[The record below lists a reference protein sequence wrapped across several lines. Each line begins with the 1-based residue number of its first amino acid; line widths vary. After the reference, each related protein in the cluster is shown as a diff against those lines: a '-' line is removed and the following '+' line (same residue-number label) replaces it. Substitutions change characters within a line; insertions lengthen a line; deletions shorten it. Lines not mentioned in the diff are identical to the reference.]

1 MSSGEMQVTYEK
13 WEQWKQILRD
23 GDNAMIAK
31 LTNAAKLLRQ
41 NIGLQNEGK
50 WSGESGPQ
58 AFATKY
64 AEYLTQEA
72 DALAAM
78 ADNANKFVEAI
89 EEAMRDFGEDQEGA
103 AKALNEKIKDI
114 PAIYVSQAKQQALD
128 EFLQH
133 PNQQTFDAYN
143 EYLY

>member
-23 GDNAMIAK
+23 GDNAMATK
-31 LTNAAKLLRQ
+31 LANAAKLLRD

-72 DALAAM
+72 DALDAM
-78 ADNANKFVEAI
+78 ANNAIKFVEAI
-89 EEAMRDFGEDQEGA
+89 EDAMDKFGEDQEGA

-133 PNQQTFDAYN
+133 PNQQTFDAYH

>member
-1 MSSGEMQVTYEK
+1 MSSDEMQVTYEK

-23 GDNAMIAK
+23 GENAMITK
-31 LTNAAKLLRQ
+31 LTNAASLLRQ

-72 DALAAM
+72 DALDAM
-78 ADNANKFVEAI
+78 AKNARAFVKAI
-89 EEAMRDFGEDQEGA
+89 EDAMRDFGEDQEGA

-133 PNQQTFDAYN
+133 PNQETFDKYQ
-143 EYLY
+143 ECLY

>member
-23 GDNAMIAK
+23 GDNAMATK
-31 LTNAAKLLRQ
+31 LANAAKLLRD
-41 NIGLQNEGK
+41 NIELQNAGK

-72 DALAAM
+72 DALDAM
-78 ADNANKFVEAI
+78 ANNAIKFVKAI
-89 EEAMRDFGEDQEGA
+89 EDAMRDFGEDQEGA
-103 AKALNEKIKDI
+103 AKALNEEIKKI

-133 PNQQTFDAYN
+133 PNQQTFDAYH

>member
-1 MSSGEMQVTYEK
+1 MSSDEMQVTYAK
-13 WEQWKQILRD
+13 WEQWKMLLRD
-23 GDNAMIAK
+23 GENAMATK
-31 LTNAAKLLRQ
+31 LANAAQLLRD
-41 NIGLQNEGK
+41 NIKLQNEGK
-50 WSGESGPQ
+50 WSSESGPQ

-72 DALAAM
+72 DALDAM
-78 ADNANKFVEAI
+78 ANNAREFVKAI
-89 EEAMRDFGEDQEGA
+89 EDAMDKFGEDQEGA

-133 PNQQTFDAYN
+133 PSQETFDNYQG
-143 EYLY
+143 YLY

>member
-1 MSSGEMQVTYEK
+1 MSSGEMQVTYAK
-13 WEQWKQILRD
+13 WEQWKMLLRD
-23 GDNAMIAK
+23 GENAMATK
-31 LTNAAKLLRQ
+31 LANAAQLLRD
-41 NIGLQNEGK
+41 NIKLQNEGK
-50 WSGESGPQ
+50 WSSESGPQ

-78 ADNANKFVEAI
+78 ANNANDFVEAI
-89 EEAMRDFGEDQEGA
+89 EEAMRNFGEDQEGA
-103 AKALNEKIKDI
+103 AKALNEKIKNI

-133 PNQQTFDAYN
+133 PSQETFDNYQG
-143 EYLY
+143 YLY

>member
-1 MSSGEMQVTYEK
+1 MSNGEMQVTYEK

-23 GDNAMIAK
+23 GENAMITK
-31 LTNAAKLLRQ
+31 LTNAASLLRQ

-72 DALAAM
+72 DALDAM
-78 ADNANKFVEAI
+78 ANNAIKFVGAI
-89 EEAMRDFGEDQEGA
+89 EDAMGKFGEDQEGA
-103 AKALNEKIKDI
+103 AKALNEEIKKI

-133 PNQQTFDAYN
+133 PNQETFDKYQ
-143 EYLY
+143 ECLY

>member
-1 MSSGEMQVTYEK
+1 MSSDEMQVTYAK
-13 WEQWKQILRD
+13 WEQWKMLLRD
-23 GDNAMIAK
+23 GENAMITK
-31 LTNAAKLLRQ
+31 LTNAADLLRQ

-89 EEAMRDFGEDQEGA
+89 EDAMRNFGEDQEGA
-103 AKALNEKIKDI
+103 AKELNEKIKDI

-133 PNQQTFDAYN
+133 PSQETFDNYQG
-143 EYLY
+143 YLY

>member
-23 GDNAMIAK
+23 GDNAMATK
-31 LTNAAKLLRQ
+31 LANAAKLLRD
-41 NIGLQNEGK
+41 NIELQNAGK

-72 DALAAM
+72 DALDAM
-78 ADNANKFVEAI
+78 ANNAIKFVKAI
-89 EEAMRDFGEDQEGA
+89 EDAMRDFGEDQEGA
-103 AKALNEKIKDI
+103 AKALNEEIKKI

-133 PNQQTFDAYN
+133 PNQETFDKYN

>member
-1 MSSGEMQVTYEK
+1 MPSGEMQVTYAK
-13 WEQWKQILRD
+13 WEQWKKILRD
-23 GDNAMIAK
+23 GENPMITK
-31 LTNAAKLLRQ
+31 LANAAKLLHD
-41 NIGLQNEGK
+41 NIELQNAGK
-50 WSGESGPQ
+50 WSDEPGPQ

-72 DALAAM
+72 DALDAM

-89 EEAMRDFGEDQEGA
+89 EDAMDKFGEDQEGA
-103 AKALNEKIKDI
+103 AKALNEKIKKI

-128 EFLQH
+128 EFLKH

-143 EYLY
+143 ECLY

>member
-1 MSSGEMQVTYEK
+1 MSSGEMQVTYAK
-13 WEQWKQILRD
+13 WEQWKMLLRD
-23 GDNAMIAK
+23 GENAMATK
-31 LTNAAKLLRQ
+31 LANAAQLLRD
-41 NIGLQNEGK
+41 NIKLQNEGK
-50 WSGESGPQ
+50 WSSESGPQ

-72 DALAAM
+72 DALDAM
-78 ADNANKFVEAI
+78 ANNARAFVDAI
-89 EEAMRDFGEDQEGA
+89 EETMRNFGEDQEGA

-133 PNQQTFDAYN
+133 PSQETFDNYQG
-143 EYLY
+143 YLY

>member
-23 GDNAMIAK
+23 GDNAMITK
-31 LTNAAKLLRQ
+31 LTNAASLLRQ

-72 DALAAM
+72 DALDAM
-78 ADNANKFVEAI
+78 ADNANKFVKAI
-89 EEAMRDFGEDQEGA
+89 EDAMRDFGEDQEGA
-103 AKALNEKIKDI
+103 AKSLNEQIKNI

-133 PNQQTFDAYN
+133 PSQETFDAYH

>member
-1 MSSGEMQVTYEK
+1 MSSGEMQVTYAK
-13 WEQWKQILRD
+13 WEQWKMLLRD
-23 GDNAMIAK
+23 GENAMATK
-31 LTNAAKLLRQ
+31 LANAANLLRD
-41 NIGLQNEGK
+41 NIKLQNEGK
-50 WSGESGPQ
+50 WSSESGPQ

-72 DALAAM
+72 DALDAM
-78 ADNANKFVEAI
+78 ANNARAFVDAI
-89 EEAMRDFGEDQEGA
+89 EETMRNFGEDQEGA

-133 PNQQTFDAYN
+133 PSQETFDNYQG
-143 EYLY
+143 YLY

>member
-23 GDNAMIAK
+23 GDNAMITK
-31 LTNAAKLLRQ
+31 LTNAASLLRQ

-72 DALAAM
+72 DALDAM
-78 ADNANKFVEAI
+78 AKNANDFVEAI
-89 EEAMRDFGEDQEGA
+89 ETAMDDFGEDQEGA
-103 AKALNEKIKDI
+103 AKSLNEQIKKI

-133 PNQQTFDAYN
+133 PNQQTFDAYH

>member
-1 MSSGEMQVTYEK
+1 MSSDEMQVTYEK

-23 GDNAMIAK
+23 GENAMITK
-31 LTNAAKLLRQ
+31 LTNAASLLRQ

-78 ADNANKFVEAI
+78 ANNANDFVEAI
-89 EEAMRDFGEDQEGA
+89 EEAMRNFGEDQEGA
-103 AKALNEKIKDI
+103 AKALNEKIKNI

-133 PNQQTFDAYN
+133 PSQETFDNYQG
-143 EYLY
+143 YLY

>member
-1 MSSGEMQVTYEK
+1 MSSGEMQVTYAK
-13 WEQWKQILRD
+13 WEHWKMLLRD
-23 GDNAMIAK
+23 GDNAMITK
-31 LTNAAKLLRQ
+31 LTNAASLLRQ

-72 DALAAM
+72 DALDAM
-78 ADNANKFVEAI
+78 AKNANDFVEAI
-89 EEAMRDFGEDQEGA
+89 EEAMAYFGEDQERA

-114 PAIYVSQAKQQALD
+114 PAIYVSQAKQQARD
-128 EFLQH
+128 EFLEH
-133 PNQQTFDAYN
+133 PNQETFDKYQ

>member
-1 MSSGEMQVTYEK
+1 MSSDEMQVTYEK

-23 GDNAMIAK
+23 GENPMITK
-31 LTNAAKLLRQ
+31 LTNAASLLRQ

-72 DALAAM
+72 DALDAM
-78 ADNANKFVEAI
+78 AKNANDFVDAI
-89 EEAMRDFGEDQEGA
+89 NDAMDKFGEDQEGA
-103 AKALNEKIKDI
+103 AKALNEKIKNI

-133 PNQQTFDAYN
+133 QSQETFDNYQG
-143 EYLY
+143 YLY